1 MVFWISSA
9 VISIFITILS
19 GLKLARSDSQPRWP
33 LAIVFSIAALT
44 SLGSVVLASVTSL
57 SVLQTNQA
65 NTGDRV
71 RAEGGFDT
79 LVANLQKD
87 LEKNPGRIEGWSLL
101 GRSLV
106 ALGRLD
112 DAINAFRQA
121 VDRSDPPTAEQ
132 IGELAET
139 IVAAAGGRV
148 EQEAEQ
154 LFAQVLT
161 ISPGDPRARYYLAE
175 AYVTRGNLVE
185 ARTAFTAMLRSA
197 PKDAP
202 WRTTVLDRLKEISQK
217 SQDVPEKER
226 IPGPSSEQIAAAADM
241 PPEERAEMIR
251 GMVDGLA
258 EKMKNNP
265 DDFSGWL
272 RLANSYMVLNEEAKA
287 AAALKNALA
296 LQPGNPGLLVQY
308 AEVLISI
315 NGGRISEEAENAL
328 KRAIR
333 REPGN
338 PQASWRLGQAAAQ
351 SGNKEEARRFW
362 SELLPRLLSADPL
375 KIEVKRALDSL

>member
-44 SLGSVVLASVTSL
+44 LLGSVVLVSVTSL

-161 ISPGDPRARYYLAE
+161 ISPGDSRARYYMAE
-175 AYVTRGNLVE
+175 AHVTRGNLAE
-185 ARTAFTAMLRSA
+185 ARAEFTAMLRSA
-197 PKDAP
+197 PKDAS
-202 WRTTVLDRLKEISQK
+202 WRTTVSDRLKEISQTAQAP
-217 SQDVPEKER
+217 SEEDR
-226 IPGPSSEQIAAAADM
+226 IPGPSSEQIADAADM
-241 PPEERAEMIR
+241 LPEERTEMIR

-258 EKMKNNP
+258 EKMENNP
-265 DDFSGWL
+265 NDFSGWL

-296 LQPGNPGLLVQY
+296 LQPENAGLLVQY

-315 NGGRISEEAENAL
+315 NGGSISEVAENAL
-328 KRAIR
+328 KRAII

-351 SGNKEEARRFW
+351 RGDKEEARRLW
-362 SELLPRLLSADPL
+362 SELLPRLLSANPL
-375 KIEVKRALDSL
+375 KAEVKRALDAL